1 MHSAFR
7 NVSHYIGKR
16 YVRLFVSIPCRMG
29 TSQSIPNQGTKPV
42 LDAIFNYMMNDLSI
56 RDFIEL
62 SKEDSCK
69 KYILFMANNM
79 NTQFYEMKLFPYV
92 NPQGVLMFRK
102 SEDIINPS
110 TEKERNE
117 RKSLCLVLAYFYTR
131 IFQIYGAMALTLI
144 DDAKFMEKSG
154 ILGSKLETPQYTPVY
169 MGKFAPG
176 HPGFVPPKMKGGD
189 RGYFEVLGSYTES
202 SGGLFTSGYNV
213 KYGGGDAS
221 ITLSVKSKDSTGK
234 YQKGAFIIKHKGN
247 GRSYNWDIIVE
258 RTSDPNQVIMQ
269 YAKELHYTDNGK
281 TKEIPIIH
289 DKDTITFSK
298 KTQDPFE
305 EYTIESQSIKAYFDK
320 LFKKIIDTIRQ
331 YDPTTGTGT
340 GTGTGTV
347 PTSNILGMDINA
359 IYSNLT
365 RHRPQGHCIARA
377 MQLLDTQVQD
387 KKSISHICKIKFMD
401 GSRSGLPEKGERLS
415 TSPGLSALSLLFYDV
430 ITIGTPQLNIGAT
443 DIHLGKQTSLAQ
455 YIDFMKIM
463 ARRFMKDSEDS
474 KTDMTTMTLDK
485 ILNQRDKYVC
495 DISKIND
502 NDIIVSDTMRGIVE
516 KTVTALITQQIKHA
530 GKCMEILEKLF
541 QITKNQAG
549 AVINISL
556 HPALINRGF
565 SYLNLINHQVRQ
577 LLIDYYSNCEKTY
590 IDGMEKIVTDKMTS
604 DTSTGAIGA
613 TTSNT
618 TSNTT
623 TIAPSQQMNIIKQL
637 QKNAA
642 QNKSRRNQTVRGGVR
657 RKR

>member
-29 TSQSIPNQGTKPV
+29 ISQSIPNQGTKPV

-176 HPGFVPPKMKGGD
+176 HPGFVPSKMKGGD
-189 RGYFEVLGSYTES
+189 RGYFEILGSYIDS
-202 SGGLFTSGYNV
+202 SGGLFTNGYNV
-213 KYGGGDAS
+213 KYSGSDAS
-221 ITLSVKSKDSTGK
+221 ITLIVKNKDITSK
-234 YQKGAFIIKHKGN
+234 YQNGTFIIKHKGN

-258 RTSDPNQVIMQ
+258 RTSEPNQVIMQ

-281 TKEIPIIH
+281 SKEIPIIH
-289 DKDTITFSK
+289 DTDTITFTK
-298 KTQDPFE
+298 KTTSLFE
-305 EYTIESQSIKAYFDK
+305 EFTIENQSIKVYFDK
-320 LFKKIIDTIRQ
+320 LFKKIIETIKEN
-331 YDPTTGTGT
+331 DPTTTGTGT
-340 GTGTGTV
+340 GTGTI

-443 DIHLGKQTSLAQ
+443 DIHLGKQTSLGQ

-463 ARRFMKDSEDS
+463 IRRFTKDTDES
-474 KTDMTTMTLDK
+474 KTDMATMTLDK

-495 DISKIND
+495 ETSKIND
-502 NDIIVSDTMRGIVE
+502 NDIIVSDTIRATVE
-516 KTVTALITQQIKHA
+516 KTVTNLITQQIKHA

-556 HPALINRGF
+556 HPALINGGF
-565 SYLNLINHQVRQ
+565 SYLNLINYQVRQ

-604 DTSTGAIGA
+604 QTSTTGA
-613 TTSNT
+613 TTGTT
-618 TSNTT
+618 TSTT
-623 TIAPSQQMNIIKQL
+623 TAIAPSQQINIIKQL

-642 QNKSRRNQTVRGGVR
+642 QNKSQRNQTVRGGVR

>member
-1 MHSAFR
+1 
-7 NVSHYIGKR
+7 
-16 YVRLFVSIPCRMG
+16 MG

-176 HPGFVPPKMKGGD
+176 HPGFVPPKMKGGGD
-189 RGYFEVLGSYTES
+189 CGYFEILGSYVDS
-202 SGGLFTSGYNV
+202 SSGLFTNGYNIR
-213 KYGGGDAS
+213 YGGTDAS
-221 ITLSVKSKDSTGK
+221 IVLYIKNKSST
-234 YQKGAFIIKHKGN
+234 YQKGEFTIKYKGN
-247 GRSYNWDIIVE
+247 NRSYNLI
-258 RTSDPNQVIMQ
+258 TVIEKTADDTKCVMHYDKQ
-269 YAKELHYTDNGK
+269 LNYTDNGK
-281 TKEIPIIH
+281 LKVIPLNSESYTIIF
-289 DKDTITFSK
+289 DKKILK
-298 KTQDPFE
+298 PFEE
-305 EYTIESQSIKAYFDK
+305 EYTIENQPIKVYFDK
-320 LFKKIIDTIRQ
+320 LFKKIIDAIRQ
-331 YDPTTGTGT
+331 YDPTTTGTGT
-340 GTGTGTV
+340 GTGTI

-443 DIHLGKQTSLAQ
+443 DSPLKGKLTSLEQ
-455 YIDFMKIM
+455 YINFMKLMIK
-463 ARRFMKDSEDS
+463 RFMKDSDDS
-474 KTDMTTMTLDK
+474 KTDMATMTLDK

-495 DISKIND
+495 DTSKIND

-516 KTVTALITQQIKHA
+516 KTVAALITQQIKHA

-556 HPALINRGF
+556 HPNLINDGF
-565 SYLNLINHQVRQ
+565 SYLNLINYQVRQ

-604 DTSTGAIGA
+604 DTSTGATTGATGA
-613 TTSNT
+613 TTGT
-618 TSNTT
+618 TTGATT
-623 TIAPSQQMNIIKQL
+623 TIAPSQQINIIKQL
-637 QKNAA
+637 QKNAV
-642 QNKSRRNQTVRGGVR
+642 QNKLRRNKTVRGGSK
-657 RKR
+657 RK